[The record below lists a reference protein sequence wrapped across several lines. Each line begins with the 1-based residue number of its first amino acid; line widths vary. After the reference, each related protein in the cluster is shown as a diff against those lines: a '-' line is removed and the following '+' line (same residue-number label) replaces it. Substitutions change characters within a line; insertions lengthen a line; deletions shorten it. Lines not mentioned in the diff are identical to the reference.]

1 MGNWKTDL
9 ANGQKVER
17 EAAEILKAKGY
28 SVEFNNTKTR
38 DNLKLWDFTGEK
50 DGKIL
55 AFEIKADFK
64 YLETGNVAIEV
75 FCVLESAADYFVY
88 KLGDEFW
95 YTTTNNLKIELSKE
109 GRFLNGG
116 DGGRSYMKLVNGD
129 DFKKYC
135 KKLN

>member
-1 MGNWKTDL
+1 M
-9 ANGQKVER
+9 ER
-17 EAAEILKAKGY
+17 EVAEILEGLGY
-28 SVEFNNTKTR
+28 KIEFNNTKTR
-38 DNLKLWDFTGEK
+38 DSLKLWDLVGVK
-50 DGKIL
+50 DGKRL
-55 AFEIKADFK
+55 AFEVKADFK

-95 YTTTNNLKIELSKE
+95 YTTTNNLKIELNKE